1 MGTYFAGY
9 GNEKRRPDLEYI
21 HIFGALSFSFGKSI
35 GMKASSNAL
44 DSLPTSYVAWVYNFE
59 SGIVATYIGVT
70 SGN

>member
-1 MGTYFAGY
+1 MET
-9 GNEKRRPDLEYI
+9 RRGGPDLEYI
-21 HIFGALSFSFGKSI
+21 SSFGALSFCFHKSI

-44 DSLPTSYVAWVYNFE
+44 NSLLTRYVASVYNFE